1 MPFVVIQ
8 GHGSSLI
15 RREILIYRLRC
26 FETNQPLAGYLE
38 VKHPRQL
45 YMNKGLSCF

>member
-15 RREILIYRLRC
+15 RREILIYGLRC
-26 FETNQPLAGYLE
+26 FETNQPLAGYME
-38 VKHPRQL
+38 VKPL
-45 YMNKGLSCF
+45 GKIYKASTL